1 MGIAVTPE
9 QGELAEAVRGWIAR
23 AVPPEEVRKLLD
35 VPGVGRPPF
44 WDALAAQGLLAV
56 HLPEAYGGGGGDLVD
71 LAVVVEEAARAALPG
86 PFVANALASAVLA
99 AELAVE
105 SGSSGDRV
113 REPGRADLVRASGR
127 ADLVRALGCGE
138 RVGAVA
144 FGAGSLTALAVDGG
158 YVLDGTAPPVL
169 SGADADVLVL
179 AATIAGPGRPLDT
192 GTAAG
197 PAPGSGAPPD
207 PASGAS
213 GGGTAAATA
222 SSGAGVPPVPAS
234 GGGAGVAS
242 ASDAGA
248 APVSASDAGTTA
260 ASASDAG
267 VPPVLASG
275 AGAGVA
281 STSGAGA
288 APVPASA
295 GGTVA
300 ATAPGAGAASDGM
313 LWLVVD
319 VADLAVRPHESAD
332 PTRATAEVRA
342 RGLRVPA
349 DRVLAV
355 DPSLV
360 QDLAAVVL
368 AADACGTAA
377 WSLET
382 AAGHARVR
390 EQFGRP
396 IGHFQGVKHLC
407 ADMLLRLEQARALTW
422 DAARAAQEPPGVRA
436 LAAALAAGT
445 ALDAAGSCAKDCV
458 QILGGIGFTWE
469 HDAHLYL
476 RRALVARQLLGAGSG
491 HLRRAVRLARDGVR
505 RELRLEL
512 PPEAS
517 VYRAEARAATDRV
530 RELGPAE
537 VRRALA
543 PTGYAAPHLPP
554 PYGLGAGPV
563 QQLAV
568 QQELTAA
575 GVRISDL
582 GIATWVVP
590 SLIAHGT
597 RRQQERYLLPT
608 LRGDVLWCQL
618 FSEPG
623 AGSDLASLRTSAERT
638 ADGRWR
644 INGQKVW
651 TSAAQWA
658 DHGIL
663 LARTNPAAP
672 KHKGLTYF
680 VVDMKTTEGIGIRPL
695 KEITGDSLFN
705 EVWFDDVLLPADAVV
720 GEVDDGWRVARNTLG
735 NERVHMAD
743 QLTFDTGLEAL
754 IPADI
759 DGSRLGALLAEAHA
773 LACIT
778 LRTTLRRVSG
788 VEPGAGASVR
798 KLVQTAHQ
806 QKVAELALELLGPEG
821 ALCEGPG
828 ERAVHGFLLSRCLTI
843 AGGTTQVQLNVVAE
857 RLLGLPRD

>member
-23 AVPPEEVRKLLD
+23 AVPPEEVRKLLEA
-35 VPGVGRPPF
+35 PGGGRPAF

-86 PFVANALASAVLA
+86 PFVANVLASAVLM
-99 AELAVE
+99 AELAAEPGATGDAGQGAGRAGLVRDP
-105 SGSSGDRV
+105 GSAGLV
-113 REPGRADLVRASGR
+113 RDPGRAG
-127 ADLVRALGCGE
+127 LVRALGCGE
-138 RVGAVA
+138 RIGAVA

-179 AATIAGPGRPLDT
+179 AATPAGPERTPGAGAVPGAGASPGVGSTPGR
-192 GTAAG
+192 GTA
-197 PAPGSGAPPD
+197 PD
-207 PASGAS
+207 
-213 GGGTAAATA
+213 
-222 SSGAGVPPVPAS
+222 
-234 GGGAGVAS
+234 AGVAVGE
-242 ASDAGA
+242 GA
-248 APVSASDAGTTA
+248 
-260 ASASDAG
+260 
-267 VPPVLASG
+267 
-275 AGAGVA
+275 
-281 STSGAGA
+281 
-288 APVPASA
+288 
-295 GGTVA
+295 
-300 ATAPGAGAASDGM
+300 APGAGASPAATSPGVGSTPGRGTAAGEGV
-313 LWLVVD
+313 LWFVVD
-319 VADLAVRPHESAD
+319 AAELGVRAHESAD
-332 PTRATAEVRA
+332 PTRGTAEVRA
-342 RGLRVPA
+342 HGVRVPV

-355 DPSLV
+355 DASLV
-360 QDLAAVVL
+360 TDLAAVVL

-382 AAGHARVR
+382 AAAHARVR

-422 DAARAAQEPPGVRA
+422 DAARAAQEPPGVRE
-436 LAAALAAGT
+436 LAAALAAGA
-445 ALDAAGSCAKDCV
+445 ALDAACSCAKDCV

-469 HDAHLYL
+469 HDAHLHL

-491 HLRRAVRLARDGVR
+491 HLRRAVRLARGGVR

-517 VYRAEARAATDRV
+517 AYRTEARAVIDRV
-530 RELGPAE
+530 RGLAPAE
-537 VRRALA
+537 VRRSLA

-575 GVRISDL
+575 GVRVSDL

-597 RRQQERYLLPT
+597 RQQQERYLLPT
-608 LRGDVLWCQL
+608 LRGDLLWCQL

-623 AGSDLASLRTSAERT
+623 AGSDLASLRTRAERT

-663 LARTNPAAP
+663 LARTNPDAP

-680 VVDMKTTEGIGIRPL
+680 VVDMKNTDGIDIRPL

-754 IPADI
+754 IPADV
-759 DGSRLGALLAEAHA
+759 DGPRLGALLAEAHA
-773 LACIT
+773 LACVT
-778 LRTTLRRVSG
+778 LRTTLSQVSG
-788 VEPGAGASVR
+788 AEPGAGASVR

-821 ALCEGPG
+821 ALNEGPG
-828 ERAVHGFLLSRCLTI
+828 RRAVHGFLLSRCLTI